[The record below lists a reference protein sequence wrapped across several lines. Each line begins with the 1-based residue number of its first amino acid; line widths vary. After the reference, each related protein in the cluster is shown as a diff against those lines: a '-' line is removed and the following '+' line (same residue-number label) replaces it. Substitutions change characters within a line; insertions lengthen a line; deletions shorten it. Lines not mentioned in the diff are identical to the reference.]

1 MSLAGPAG
9 TAAAG
14 VVVTAATAAVL
25 WFASSRQDGP
35 VQRAY
40 RWFTVA
46 AVAWGAG
53 FVAQQALAGPL
64 GETAVPLT
72 VGDLPSLP
80 ALLAM
85 VAGLGA
91 LASARPEA
99 AAAAPAPGVAM
110 KRLADGYVLAAALFV
125 IGWVTLFGS
134 IYQESGER
142 AGTFALALAHPLA
155 DLAVL
160 GMILPSAVIAGQPG
174 LAPFLAVAAVA
185 VSDALAVEAKID
197 AASPGLWAQLLLL
210 SAFGLLAAVPLINSR
225 LARPPPHRPMAAA
238 RPLGRHRQAGDAG
251 MTALVAT
258 LAAATAAVVIISWAL
273 AGGSAIE
280 PAVALAGGLAVLALA
295 ARTTGLIVREKAVIV
310 TQLQAGRHFREL
322 SERITDMVL
331 VCDFDGTIRYASPA
345 VSEYGYSP
353 EKLAGMT
360 FADLIHPEDLPG
372 VIRFARAAARRPP
385 AADRFPCR
393 VRAADGTWRYTES
406 TVSRYREAGEP
417 GQLLVTARDVS
428 EQVALRGQV
437 THLTF
442 HDGLTGL
449 PNRTYLEQRA
459 KDLLGG
465 GLPPAA
471 AEPAEAGLAAAG
483 PAAAGVILLDLDG
496 FAGVNDTVGHGGG
509 DLLLTQAAR
518 RIRAAVPP
526 HDTVARW
533 GGDEFAVLAE
543 NANGAQKIVDI
554 GERLAA
560 SIAAT
565 AFHVAGRDVS
575 LTASVGVAIADG
587 DDPGDLLRN
596 ADVAMSR
603 AKQAGGRVE
612 VFGRS
617 HPPA

>member
-14 VVVTAATAAVL
+14 VVVTAATAAIL
-25 WFASSRQDGP
+25 WFASSRHDGP

-160 GMILPSAVIAGQPG
+160 GMVLPSAVIAGKPG

-393 VRAADGTWRYTES
+393 VRASDGTWRYTES

-471 AEPAEAGLAAAG
+471 DLAAAELVAAE

>member
-9 TAAAG
+9 TAGAG

-25 WFASSRQDGP
+25 WCASSRHDVP

-53 FVAQQALAGPL
+53 FVAQQALVGPL

-72 VGDLPSLP
+72 VGDLPSLL

-99 AAAAPAPGVAM
+99 ATGAPAPGVAM

-160 GMILPSAVIAGQPG
+160 GVVLPSAVIAGKPG

-185 VSDALAVEAKID
+185 VSDALAVGAKID
-197 AASPGLWAQLLLL
+197 AANPGLWAQLLQLA
-210 SAFGLLAAVPLINSR
+210 AFCLLAAVPLINSR
-225 LARPPPHRPMAAA
+225 LARPPPLRQMAGA
-238 RPLGRHRQAGDAG
+238 RPRARHRQAGDTG

-258 LAAATAAVVIISWAL
+258 LAAATAALVIISWAL

-295 ARTTGLIVREKAVIV
+295 ARTTGLIVREKAVTV
-310 TQLQAGRHFREL
+310 TQLQAGSHFREL
-322 SERITDMVL
+322 SERITDVVL

-345 VSEYGYSP
+345 VSEYGYAP

-393 VRAADGTWRYTES
+393 VRASDGTWRYTES
-406 TVSRYREAGEP
+406 TVSRYREADEP
-417 GQLLVTARDVS
+417 DQLLVTARDIS

-459 KDLLGG
+459 KDMFGG
-465 GLPPAA
+465 GLQAAAEPAA
-471 AEPAEAGLAAAG
+471 AEPAAG
-483 PAAAGVILLDLDG
+483 PTAAGVILLDLDG

>member
-14 VVVTAATAAVL
+14 VVVAAATAAVL
-25 WFASSRQDGP
+25 WFASSRHDGP

-160 GMILPSAVIAGQPG
+160 GMVLPSAVIAGKPG

-393 VRAADGTWRYTES
+393 VRASDGTWRYTES

-417 GQLLVTARDVS
+417 DQLLVTARDVS

-465 GLPPAA
+465 GLPPA

>member
-14 VVVTAATAAVL
+14 VVVAAATAAVL
-25 WFASSRQDGP
+25 WFASSRHDGP

-40 RWFTVA
+40 RWVTVA

-99 AAAAPAPGVAM
+99 TAAAPAPVVAM

-160 GMILPSAVIAGQPG
+160 GMVLPSAVIAGKPG

-185 VSDALAVEAKID
+185 VSDALAVEAKIG
-197 AASPGLWAQLLLL
+197 AASPGLWAQLLQLA
-210 SAFGLLAAVPLINSR
+210 AFCLLAAVPLINSR

-393 VRAADGTWRYTES
+393 VRASDGTWRYTES

-417 GQLLVTARDVS
+417 DQLLVTARDVS

-449 PNRTYLEQRA
+449 PNRTYFEQRA
-459 KDLLGG
+459 KDMLGG
-465 GLPPAA
+465 GLPSAAEPAA
-471 AEPAEAGLAAAG
+471 AE

-509 DLLLTQAAR
+509 DLLLTPAAR
-518 RIRAAVPP
+518 RIRAAVPA

>member
-14 VVVTAATAAVL
+14 VVVTAATAAIL
-25 WFASSRQDGP
+25 WFASSRHDGP

-53 FVAQQALAGPL
+53 FIAQQALAGPL

-160 GMILPSAVIAGQPG
+160 GMVLPSAVIAGKPG

-185 VSDALAVEAKID
+185 ASDALAVEAKID
-197 AASPGLWAQLLLL
+197 AASPGLWAELLLL
-210 SAFGLLAAVPLINSR
+210 SAFGLLAAIPLINSR

-310 TQLQAGRHFREL
+310 TQLQAGHHFREL

-360 FADLIHPEDLPG
+360 FADLIHPEDLPA

-393 VRAADGTWRYTES
+393 VRASDGTWRYTES
-406 TVSRYREAGEP
+406 TVSRYQEAGEP
-417 GQLLVTARDVS
+417 DQLLVTARDVS

-471 AEPAEAGLAAAG
+471 DLAAAELVAAE

-533 GGDEFAVLAE
+533 GGAEFAVLAE

-587 DDPGDLLRN
+587 GDPGDLLRN

>member
-14 VVVTAATAAVL
+14 VVVTAATAAIL
-25 WFASSRQDGP
+25 WFASSRHDGP

-53 FVAQQALAGPL
+53 FIAQQALAGPL

-160 GMILPSAVIAGQPG
+160 GMVLPSAVIAGKPG

-185 VSDALAVEAKID
+185 ASDALAVEAKID
-197 AASPGLWAQLLLL
+197 AASPGLWAELLLL
-210 SAFGLLAAVPLINSR
+210 SAFGLLAAIPLINSR
-225 LARPPPHRPMAAA
+225 LARPPPHRPMAGA
-238 RPLGRHRQAGDAG
+238 RPVARYRQAGDAG

-310 TQLQAGRHFREL
+310 TQLQAGHHFREL

-360 FADLIHPEDLPG
+360 FADLIHPKDLPA

-393 VRAADGTWRYTES
+393 VRASDGTWRYTES
-406 TVSRYREAGEP
+406 TVSRYQEAGEP
-417 GQLLVTARDVS
+417 DQLLVTARDVS

-471 AEPAEAGLAAAG
+471 DLAAAELVAAE

>member
-14 VVVTAATAAVL
+14 VVVAAATAAVL
-25 WFASSRQDGP
+25 WFASSRHDGP

-160 GMILPSAVIAGQPG
+160 GMVLPSAVIAGKPG

-238 RPLGRHRQAGDAG
+238 RPLGRHRQGGDAG

-471 AEPAEAGLAAAG
+471 EPAEAGLAAAG

>member
-14 VVVTAATAAVL
+14 VVVAAATAAVL
-25 WFASSRQDGP
+25 WFASSRHDGP

-99 AAAAPAPGVAM
+99 TAAAPAPVVAM

-155 DLAVL
+155 DLTVL
-160 GMILPSAVIAGQPG
+160 GMVLPSAVIAGQPG

-225 LARPPPHRPMAAA
+225 LARPPPHRPTAAA
-238 RPLGRHRQAGDAG
+238 RPLARHRQAGDAG

-353 EKLAGMT
+353 EKLAGMA

-393 VRAADGTWRYTES
+393 VRASDGTWRYTES

-417 GQLLVTARDVS
+417 DQLLVTARDVS

-465 GLPPAA
+465 GLPSA
-471 AEPAEAGLAAAG
+471 AEPS
-483 PAAAGVILLDLDG
+483 AAGVILLDLDG

>member
-14 VVVTAATAAVL
+14 VAVTAATAAVL
-25 WFASSRQDGP
+25 WFASSRHDGL

-72 VGDLPSLP
+72 LGDLPALP
-80 ALLAM
+80 ALLGM

-160 GMILPSAVIAGQPG
+160 GMVLPSAVIAGKPG
-174 LAPFLAVAAVA
+174 LAPFLAMAAVA
-185 VSDALAVEAKID
+185 VSDALAVEAKIN

-238 RPLGRHRQAGDAG
+238 RPLARHRQAGDAG

-295 ARTTGLIVREKAVIV
+295 ARTTGLIVREKAVTV
-310 TQLQAGRHFREL
+310 TQFQAGRHFREL

-345 VSEYGYSP
+345 VSEYGYAP

-360 FADLIHPEDLPG
+360 FADLIHPEDRPG

-385 AADRFPCR
+385 AGDRFPCR
-393 VRAADGTWRYTES
+393 MRASDGTWRYTES
-406 TVSRYREAGEP
+406 TVSRYREADEP
-417 GQLLVTARDVS
+417 DQLLVTARDVS
-428 EQVALRGQV
+428 EQVALRSQV

-465 GLPPAA
+465 GLRPE
-471 AEPAEAGLAAAG
+471 AE

-533 GGDEFAVLAE
+533 GGAEFAVLAE

-587 DDPGDLLRN
+587 GDPGDLLRN

>member
-25 WFASSRQDGP
+25 WFASSLHEVPVP

-99 AAAAPAPGVAM
+99 ATAAPAPGVAM

-142 AGTFALALAHPLA
+142 AGAFALALAHPLA

-160 GMILPSAVIAGQPG
+160 GMVLPSAVIAGQPG
-174 LAPFLAVAAVA
+174 LAPFLALAAVA
-185 VSDALAVEAKID
+185 VSDALAVGAKID

-225 LARPPPHRPMAAA
+225 LARPPPHRPMAGA

-295 ARTTGLIVREKAVIV
+295 ARTTGLIVREKAVTV
-310 TQLQAGRHFREL
+310 TQFQAGSHFREL

-345 VSEYGYSP
+345 VSEYGYAP

-372 VIRFARAAARRPP
+372 VIGFARAAARRPP
-385 AADRFPCR
+385 APDRFPCR
-393 VRAADGTWRYTES
+393 VRASDGTWRYTES

-417 GQLLVTARDVS
+417 DQLLVTARDVS

-465 GLPPAA
+465 GMPLARLSLPRP
-471 AEPAEAGLAAAG
+471 GSSCSISTG
-483 PAAAGVILLDLDG
+483 SRV
-496 FAGVNDTVGHGGG
+496 
-509 DLLLTQAAR
+509 LTTR
-518 RIRAAVPP
+518 SG
-526 HDTVARW
+526 TVA
-533 GGDEFAVLAE
+533 V
-543 NANGAQKIVDI
+543 ICC
-554 GERLAA
+554 
-560 SIAAT
+560 
-565 AFHVAGRDVS
+565 
-575 LTASVGVAIADG
+575 
-587 DDPGDLLRN
+587 
-596 ADVAMSR
+596 
-603 AKQAGGRVE
+603 
-612 VFGRS
+612 
-617 HPPA
+617 

>member
-14 VVVTAATAAVL
+14 VVVAAATAAVL
-25 WFASSRQDGP
+25 WFASSRHDGP

-160 GMILPSAVIAGQPG
+160 GMVLPSAVIAGKPG

-185 VSDALAVEAKID
+185 ASDALAVEAKID
-197 AASPGLWAQLLLL
+197 AASPGLWAELLLL
-210 SAFGLLAAVPLINSR
+210 SAFGLLAAIPLINSR

-310 TQLQAGRHFREL
+310 TQLQAGHHFREL

-360 FADLIHPEDLPG
+360 FADLIHPEDLPA

-393 VRAADGTWRYTES
+393 VRASDGTWRYTES
-406 TVSRYREAGEP
+406 TVSRYQEAGEP
-417 GQLLVTARDVS
+417 DQLLVTARDVS

-471 AEPAEAGLAAAG
+471 DLAAAELVAAE

>member
-14 VVVTAATAAVL
+14 VVVTAATAAIL
-25 WFASSRQDGP
+25 WFASSRHDGP

-53 FVAQQALAGPL
+53 FIAQQALAGPL

-160 GMILPSAVIAGQPG
+160 GMVLPSAVIAGKPG

-185 VSDALAVEAKID
+185 ASDALAVEAKID
-197 AASPGLWAQLLLL
+197 AASPGLWAELLLL
-210 SAFGLLAAVPLINSR
+210 SAFGLLAAIPLINSR

-310 TQLQAGRHFREL
+310 TQLQAGHHFREL

-360 FADLIHPEDLPG
+360 FADLIHPEDLPA

-393 VRAADGTWRYTES
+393 VRASDGTWRYTES
-406 TVSRYREAGEP
+406 TVSRYQEAGEP
-417 GQLLVTARDVS
+417 DQLLVTARDVS

-471 AEPAEAGLAAAG
+471 DLAAAELVAAE

>member
-1 MSLAGPAG
+1 
-9 TAAAG
+9 
-14 VVVTAATAAVL
+14 
-25 WFASSRQDGP
+25 
-35 VQRAY
+35 
-40 RWFTVA
+40 
-46 AVAWGAG
+46 
-53 FVAQQALAGPL
+53 
-64 GETAVPLT
+64 
-72 VGDLPSLP
+72 
-80 ALLAM
+80 
-85 VAGLGA
+85 
-91 LASARPEA
+91 
-99 AAAAPAPGVAM
+99 M

-142 AGTFALALAHPLA
+142 AGAFALALAHPLA

-160 GMILPSAVIAGQPG
+160 GMVLPSAVIAGQPG
-174 LAPFLAVAAVA
+174 LAPFLALAAVA
-185 VSDALAVEAKID
+185 VSDALAVGAKID

-225 LARPPPHRPMAAA
+225 LARPPPHRPMAGA

-295 ARTTGLIVREKAVIV
+295 ARTTGLIVREKAVTV
-310 TQLQAGRHFREL
+310 TQFQAGSHFREL

-345 VSEYGYSP
+345 VSEYGYAP

-372 VIRFARAAARRPP
+372 AIRFARAAARRPP

-393 VRAADGTWRYTES
+393 VRASDGTWRYTES

-417 GQLLVTARDVS
+417 DQLLVTARDVS

-459 KDLLGG
+459 KDMLG

-471 AEPAEAGLAAAG
+471 EQAGAG

-518 RIRAAVPP
+518 RIRAAGPP

>member
-14 VVVTAATAAVL
+14 VVVTAATAAIL
-25 WFASSRQDGP
+25 WFASSRHDGP

-160 GMILPSAVIAGQPG
+160 GMVLPSAVIAGKPG

-393 VRAADGTWRYTES
+393 VRASDGTWRYTES
-406 TVSRYREAGEP
+406 TVSRYQEAGEP
-417 GQLLVTARDVS
+417 DQLLVTARDVS

-471 AEPAEAGLAAAG
+471 DLAAAELVAAE